1 MPTVLRK
8 QGLYFARTVQ
18 TQRGVLSLSSAMIR
32 PIVAILTG
40 AQPRL
45 SQKPDKAG
53 LHPIRLFRKFFTLTR
68 KFFTLTLRRAC
79 GVCASKLCIRTPKH
93 GSWQIGYG
101 NEKNSVPS
109 LDYFLVGCNGFKF
122 KQCISARYQFYE
134 NQRSCPQEKRRYL
147 LHLFVFLIAI

>member
-53 LHPIRLFRKFFTLTR
+53 LHPIRLL
-68 KFFTLTLRRAC
+68 
-79 GVCASKLCIRTPKH
+79 
-93 GSWQIGYG
+93 
-101 NEKNSVPS
+101 ENSLLS
-109 LDYFLVGCNGFKF
+109 L
-122 KQCISARYQFYE
+122 E
-134 NQRSCPQEKRRYL
+134 NSLLSRSGGRVVSVQ
-147 LHLFVFLIAI
+147 